1 MASLEDHHKIRT
13 WLCSVVFLDIVSY
26 SKQSVEVQMQWKE
39 RFNRYLAVGIQE
51 LAENDRVI
59 LDTGDGA
66 AICFLGDPEAAMFC
80 AMKLRSFMVEEEAA
94 RGGGGGGGG
103 AGSGGMRCR
112 IGINLG
118 SVKLIKDIN
127 GNLNAVGDGINVA
140 QRVMSF
146 AGDNQILVSRSF
158 YEVVSCLSDSYSALF
173 KYGGVRKDK
182 HVREHTV
189 YDLLAPGSEGA
200 APQPTACPIDDVPV
214 KACSLALDPITVGR
228 IERFLAPILGPMA
241 HHLIK
246 THSARATTPMELHR
260 ALTAFIPAKADQEAF
275 LRFCVAEFSGP
286 AAAAGT
292 GVAGKPAALA
302 QPVAASPAP
311 AEAATV
317 AKPPFAVDAALAE
330 RLRKELAAYVGPM
343 AKMILSRAS
352 GKANSIGEL
361 YDLLAA
367 EIPAPKDRE
376 KFRRAV
382 AMIKNG

>member
-1 MASLEDHHKIRT
+1 MTMADMEDHHKIRT
-13 WLCSVVFLDIVSY
+13 WLCSVVFLDIVGY
-26 SKQSVEVQMQWKE
+26 SKQSVEVQMEWKE
-39 RFNRYLAVGIQE
+39 RFNRYLSVGIQE

-94 RGGGGGGGG
+94 RG
-103 AGSGGMRCR
+103 GGMRCR

-158 YEVVSCLSDSYSALF
+158 YEVVSCLSDSYNALF

-189 YDLLAPGSEGA
+189 YDLLAPGSAGA
-200 APQPTACPIDDVPV
+200 AAAPESCPIDSVPMQSC
-214 KACSLALDPITVGR
+214 ALALDPQTIGR
-228 IERFLAPILGPMA
+228 IERFLSPILGPMA

-246 THSARATTPMELHR
+246 TASARAANPMELHR
-260 ALTAFIPAKADQEAF
+260 ALTSHIPARADQEAF
-275 LRFCVAEFSGP
+275 LKFCIAEFQGADAGVNAK
-286 AAAAGT
+286 AAPTASAK
-292 GVAGKPAALA
+292 ASAPSADAERP
-302 QPVAASPAP
+302 PVAWDPA
-311 AEAATV
+311 
-317 AKPPFAVDAALAE
+317 LIE

-343 AKMILSRAS
+343 AKMIVGRAAA
-352 GKANSIGEL
+352 KAKSLGEL
-361 YDLLAA
+361 YDSLAG

-376 KFRRAV
+376 RFRKSV
-382 AMIKNG
+382 AAIPSRS

>member
-26 SKQSVEVQMQWKE
+26 SKQSVEVQMEWKE

-94 RGGGGGGGG
+94 RGGVG
-103 AGSGGMRCR
+103 GGMRCR

-158 YEVVSCLSDSYSALF
+158 YEVVSCLSDSYSQLF

-200 APQPTACPIDDVPV
+200 APQQQACAIDDVPV
-214 KACSLALDPITVGR
+214 KACALALDPVTLGR

-246 THSARATTPMELHR
+246 THSARATTPMDLHR

-286 AAAAGT
+286 GGTAAAATTGT
-292 GVAGKPAALA
+292 SLGA
-302 QPVAASPAP
+302 PVAAARVQAATPAP
-311 AEAATV
+311 EAA
-317 AKPPFAVDAALAE
+317 APARPPFAVDPALGE

-352 GKANSIGEL
+352 GKAKSLGEL

-367 EIPAPKDRE
+367 EISAPKDRE

-382 AMIKNG
+382 AMIKNA

>member
-26 SKQSVEVQMQWKE
+26 SKQSVEIQMEWKE

-80 AMKLRSFMVEEEAA
+80 AMKLRSFMVDEEAA
-94 RGGGGGGGG
+94 RG
-103 AGSGGMRCR
+103 GGMRCR

-200 APQPTACPIDDVPV
+200 APQQAACPIDNVPV
-214 KACSLALDPITVGR
+214 KSCSLALDPITVGR

-246 THSARATTPMELHR
+246 THSARAATPMELHR
-260 ALTAFIPAKADQEAF
+260 SLTAFIPAKADQEAF
-275 LRFCVAEFSGP
+275 LRFCIAEFQGAS
-286 AAAAGT
+286 
-292 GVAGKPAALA
+292 GVAT
-302 QPVAASPAP
+302 AASAPSPASATAPAP
-311 AEAATV
+311 AEP
-317 AKPPFAVDAALAE
+317 AKPPFAVDPATTE
-330 RLRKELAAYVGPM
+330 RLRKELATYVGPM
-343 AKMILSRAS
+343 AKMIVSRAS
-352 GKANSIGEL
+352 AKAKSLGEL
-361 YDLLAA
+361 YDLLAS
-367 EIPAPKDRE
+367 EIAAPKDRE

-382 AMIKNG
+382 ATR

>member
-1 MASLEDHHKIRT
+1 LEDHHKIRT

-51 LAENDRVI
+51 LAEADRVI

-80 AMKLRSFMVEEEAA
+80 AMKLRSFMVDEEAA
-94 RGGGGGGGG
+94 RG
-103 AGSGGMRCR
+103 GGMRCR

-158 YEVVSCLSDSYSALF
+158 YEVVSCLSDSYSQLF

-275 LRFCVAEFSGP
+275 LRFCVAEFAGP
-286 AAAAGT
+286 AGT
-292 GVAGKPAALA
+292 TAPSA
-302 QPVAASPAP
+302 PVAAVPVKPATP
-311 AEAATV
+311 TPEAATP
-317 AKPPFAVDAALAE
+317 AKPLFGVDPALSE
-330 RLRKELAAYVGPM
+330 KLRKELAVYVGPM
-343 AKMILSRAS
+343 AKMILTRAS
-352 GKANSIGEL
+352 AKAKSLGEL

-367 EIPAPKDRE
+367 EVAAPKDRE

-382 AMIKNG
+382 ALIKNA

>member
-26 SKQSVEVQMQWKE
+26 SKQSVEVQMEWKE

-51 LAENDRVI
+51 LAEADRVI

-80 AMKLRSFMVEEEAA
+80 AMKLRSFMVDEEARRTA
-94 RGGGGGGGG
+94 ASG
-103 AGSGGMRCR
+103 AAAGMRCR

-200 APQPTACPIDDVPV
+200 APQPTACAIDDVPV

-228 IERFLAPILGPMA
+228 IERFLAPVLGPMA

-260 ALTAFIPAKADQEAF
+260 ALTAFIPAKPDQEAF
-275 LRFCVAEFSGP
+275 LRFCVAEFSNP
-286 AAAAGT
+286 TAATTAAAAPT
-292 GVAGKPAALA
+292 APAPI
-302 QPVAASPAP
+302 QSPAP
-311 AEAATV
+311 ETTTPP
-317 AKPPFAVDAALAE
+317 KPPIAVDPALSE
-330 RLRKELAAYVGPM
+330 QLRKELATYVGPM
-343 AKMILSRAS
+343 AKMILTRAS
-352 GKANSIGEL
+352 AKAKSLGEL

-367 EIPAPKDRE
+367 EISTPKDRE
-376 KFRRAV
+376 KFRRQIAT
-382 AMIKNG
+382 IKTA

>member
-26 SKQSVEVQMQWKE
+26 SKQSVEVQMEWKE

-94 RGGGGGGGG
+94 RGGG
-103 AGSGGMRCR
+103 GGMRCR

-200 APQPTACPIDDVPV
+200 APQQQACPIDDVPV

-260 ALTAFIPAKADQEAF
+260 SLTAFIPAKADQEAF

-292 GVAGKPAALA
+292 AVPGKPAASS
-302 QPVAASPAP
+302 QPVAVPVP
-311 AEAATV
+311 AEAAAP
-317 AKPPFAVDAALAE
+317 AKPPFAVDPALGE

-352 GKANSIGEL
+352 GKAKSLGEL

-367 EIPAPKDRE
+367 EISAPKDRE

-382 AMIKNG
+382 AR

>member
-1 MASLEDHHKIRT
+1 MTQVTAMGTLEDHHKIRT

-26 SKQSVEVQMQWKE
+26 SKQSVEIQMEWKE

-51 LAENDRVI
+51 LAEADRVI

-80 AMKLRSFMVEEEAA
+80 AMKLRSFMVDEEAA
-94 RGGGGGGGG
+94 RG
-103 AGSGGMRCR
+103 GGMRCR

-189 YDLLAPGSEGA
+189 YDLLAPGAEGA
-200 APQPTACPIDDVPV
+200 SPQQAACPIDAVPV
-214 KACSLALDPITVGR
+214 TSCSLALDPVTVGR

-246 THSARATTPMELHR
+246 TTSARAATPMELHR
-260 ALTAFIPAKADQEAF
+260 ALTAYIPAKTDQEAF
-275 LRFCVAEFSGP
+275 LRFCVTEFQGAGSAPGAPSPTQATPP
-286 AAAAGT
+286 AVTEAP
-292 GVAGKPAALA
+292 KP
-302 QPVAASPAP
+302 PVAVDPAMI
-311 AEAATV
+311 
-317 AKPPFAVDAALAE
+317 E
-330 RLRKELAAYVGPM
+330 RLRKELAVYVGPM
-343 AKMILSRAS
+343 AKMIVSRAS
-352 GKANSIGEL
+352 AKAKSLGEL
-361 YDLLAA
+361 YDLLAS
-367 EIPAPKDRE
+367 EIPAPKDRD

-382 AMIKNG
+382 AAAR

>member
-26 SKQSVEVQMQWKE
+26 SKQSVEVQMEWKE

-80 AMKLRSFMVEEEAA
+80 AMKLRSFMVDEEAK
-94 RGGGGGGGG
+94 RGSSG
-103 AGSGGMRCR
+103 GSGGMRCR

-260 ALTAFIPAKADQEAF
+260 SLTAFIPAKADQEAF
-275 LRFCVAEFSGP
+275 LRFCVAEFSAPGGETTVPGKPAASPQPVTPPAAAP
-286 AAAAGT
+286 AAAA
-292 GVAGKPAALA
+292 P
-302 QPVAASPAP
+302 
-311 AEAATV
+311 
-317 AKPPFAVDAALAE
+317 AKPPFAVDPALAE

-343 AKMILSRAS
+343 AKMILNRAS
-352 GKANSIGEL
+352 GKAKSLGEL
-361 YDLLAA
+361 YDLLAT
-367 EIPAPKDRE
+367 EITAPKDRE
-376 KFRRAV
+376 RFRRAI
-382 AMIKNG
+382 ATIKIA